1 MISLCMGS
9 QHTLPY
15 VDVVYKN
22 GRGKVAMLFSTK
34 SLAWSHLSFPHIEP
48 ILIGNW
54 PTEILNALVLMF
66 FCRYERFEVLAV
78 FASTILAQFGALFIV
93 KERLKL
99 TCSCYSAHSLLI
111 GSTACLLKDV
121 L

>member
-48 ILIGNW
+48 ILIVNW

-66 FCRYERFEVLAV
+66 FVDMNVLKCWLCLQV
-78 FASTILAQFGALFIV
+78 PFW
-93 KERLKL
+93 
-99 TCSCYSAHSLLI
+99 HSL
-111 GSTACLLKDV
+111 V
-121 L
+121 LSSLSKKG